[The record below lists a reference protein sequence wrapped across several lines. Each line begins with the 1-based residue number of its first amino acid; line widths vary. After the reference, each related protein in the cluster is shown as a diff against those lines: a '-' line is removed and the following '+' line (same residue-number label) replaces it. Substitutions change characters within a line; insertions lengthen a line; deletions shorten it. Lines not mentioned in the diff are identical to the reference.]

1 MPNSKSKKLTF
12 GAMMIALFSILLVI
26 TTYVPIVNL
35 VTFIFAVLP
44 IAWYSATYDR
54 SSSIFVALVGCIL
67 TFLVGGVATIPL
79 SLTFV
84 VLGVV
89 LGDAIRT
96 KKSKLYLFM
105 SSSIALLLVVAVL
118 YVVSIRFLG
127 IDIVRESIELSKE
140 SYTES
145 ISIAEKMTGQTPITE
160 KDLAGMF
167 EMLEFIIPALVTLSV
182 FLLTFVIISTN
193 LPLLKRFGLNVPKF
207 ALFKDMRMPRSI
219 LWYYLIILSIS
230 LFISPEVGTTLYIIV
245 LNMSVV
251 LWVLFVMQGI
261 SFLFFYI
268 HEKGLPNMLK
278 VIVVLLSIP
287 LYSFIMLIGILDLG
301 FNIRGYVIGK
311 NKK

>member
-26 TTYVPIVNL
+26 TTYVPIANL
-35 VTFIFAVLP
+35 ATFIFAVLP

-96 KKSKLYLFM
+96 KKSKLYLLM

-160 KDLAGMF
+160 KDLAEMF